1 MDQLSKLLYLLLSY
15 IQLEIL
21 ACLTGQLNLLGLIQT
36 STKQQ
41 VAYK

>member
-15 IQLEIL
+15 IQLL